1 MVVDLLMLTGLTYE
15 QAREHVPDARTTGSD
30 AEAG

>member
-1 MVVDLLMLTGLTYE
+1 MLTGLSYE
-15 QAREHVPDARTTGSD
+15 QAREQVPDARTTGPD